1 MRAVD
6 GLTRSRKKRFG
17 RLRASLSVIC
27 LPPHTHPAR
36 RCGTSSR
43 NTTRSRTTCGTTY
56 HALPRP
62 FRDSDDDESDEFYY
76 KNEEAERVI
85 RVLRAA
91 RKEFYELK
99 PVKDGRSHRKACT
112 ECGYKKWEE
121 GDFYVVDT
129 RQLYDQEKLCLD
141 CAEDRFCDL
150 GTDNSDL
157 DCYDGY
163 FSESEGYDAEDIRPH
178 PETGLNA
185 DGEIPDR
192 LLSSRGW
199 EYWPVV
205 RSGQYGL
212 VFVVSKKAFGYYDDD
227 DDDDGR
233 VVYFD
238 QPLLGGCCIFKKR
251 DLRQPPF
258 HGTHQ
263 SLV

>member
-17 RLRASLSVIC
+17 AYYALRSLLSVYPRTHTPRDDVV
-27 LPPHTHPAR
+27 PPAETR
-36 RCGTSSR
+36 RDPGR
-43 NTTRSRTTCGTTY
+43 LVV
-56 HALPRP
+56 LPRP

>member
-1 MRAVD
+1 MWYLQPKHD
-6 GLTRSRKKRFG
+6 EIPDDLW
-17 RLRASLSVIC
+17 
-27 LPPHTHPAR
+27 
-36 RCGTSSR
+36 
-43 NTTRSRTTCGTTY
+43 Y
-56 HALPRP
+56 YLPRP
-62 FRDSDDDESDEFYY
+62 FRDSDDDDDESDEFYY

-91 RKEFYELK
+91 SKEFYELK

-199 EYWPVV
+199 ESWPVV

-212 VFVVSKKAFGYYDDD
+212 VFVVSKKAFGYYDDDD

-263 SLV
+263 SVV

>member
-1 MRAVD
+1 M
-6 GLTRSRKKRFG
+6 
-17 RLRASLSVIC
+17 
-27 LPPHTHPAR
+27 
-36 RCGTSSR
+36 
-43 NTTRSRTTCGTTY
+43 
-56 HALPRP
+56 
-62 FRDSDDDESDEFYY
+62 
-76 KNEEAERVI
+76 
-85 RVLRAA
+85 
-91 RKEFYELK
+91 K

-212 VFVVSKKAFGYYDDD
+212 VFVVSKAFGYYG
-227 DDDDGR
+227 DG
-233 VVYFD
+233 
-238 QPLLGGCCIFKKR
+238 GGGGHRLSTLISRCSAGAAFSRRTCGSRRSTARTRAWCRRERERPTITSACFLPVIVR
-251 DLRQPPF
+251 
-258 HGTHQ
+258 TC
-263 SLV
+263 